1 MVGPETKT
9 RLERNPEPL
18 SNFLDR
24 KLRFYANVCCEI
36 EVEGCRYLV
45 YVLSYLHA

>member
-36 EVEGCRYLV
+36 EVEAMWV
-45 YVLSYLHA
+45 VLGSKAVD